1 MLYNLVIDGCVIG
14 DKRVEFFPAYIIKLK
29 MILSLDM
36 AQAYLGQALI

>member
-29 MILSLDM
+29 MVLNLDM
-36 AQAYLGQALI
+36 AQHILDEY